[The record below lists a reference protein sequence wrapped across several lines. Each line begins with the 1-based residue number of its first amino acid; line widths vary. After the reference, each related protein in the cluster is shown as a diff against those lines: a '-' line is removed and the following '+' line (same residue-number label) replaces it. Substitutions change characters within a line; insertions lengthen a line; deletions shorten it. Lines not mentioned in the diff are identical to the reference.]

1 LKQEQAG
8 DQEYKTMLK
17 AALAAAA
24 PVLAVVV
31 ILISVDAVTVL
42 EMTNLGRI
50 GLAGLGVVLGGL
62 AFLLWRGRWW
72 AGLPALL
79 ISALAMVAFAL
90 KFIRPLLAYFQVNPL
105 QGLGDFIH
113 PFVMLSPAL
122 VLVLISF
129 VLFRVLLKG
138 VQLAKQL
145 APRPVS
151 NAAWGVILLWAVVF
165 VGDAFYENLA
175 WRWWPS
181 SSDLVVRLCME
192 KDMAVEAREKLLK
205 MGPEA
210 VPSLLLGMAAPGK
223 NLTCLRKSSL
233 EVLLRM
239 GGAAVPALVTEARS
253 GSQEALVAL
262 SRIGDPRAA
271 APLREHYLSK
281 ERKPSP
287 EYDKLLQA
295 TIKKLDPNAKF

>member
-1 LKQEQAG
+1 
-8 DQEYKTMLK
+8 MLK

-31 ILISVDAVTVL
+31 VLISVDAVTVVQF
-42 EMTNLGRI
+42 THLGRI

-72 AGLPALL
+72 AGVPAMI

-90 KFIRPLLAYFQVNPL
+90 KFIRPMLAYFQVNPMR
-105 QGLGDFIH
+105 GIGDFIH

-129 VLFRVLLKG
+129 VLLRVLVKG
-138 VQLAKQL
+138 VRLARQL

-151 NAAWGVILLWAVVF
+151 NAAWGVILLWAVIL

-175 WRWWPS
+175 WRWWPT

-192 KDMAVEAREKLLK
+192 PAVASEARGRLLE

-210 VPSLLLGMAAPGK
+210 VPSLLLGMAAKGPS
-223 NLTCLRKSSL
+223 LACLRENSL
-233 EVLLRM
+233 EVLTRM
-239 GGAAVPALVTEARS
+239 GRTVVPALVDEAKA

-262 SRIGDPRAA
+262 SRINDARAVG
-271 APLREHYLSK
+271 PLRDHYLSK
-281 ERKPSP
+281 DRQSSP
-287 EYDKLLQA
+287 EYDKLLEA
-295 TIKKLDPNAKF
+295 TIKKLDPSVKF